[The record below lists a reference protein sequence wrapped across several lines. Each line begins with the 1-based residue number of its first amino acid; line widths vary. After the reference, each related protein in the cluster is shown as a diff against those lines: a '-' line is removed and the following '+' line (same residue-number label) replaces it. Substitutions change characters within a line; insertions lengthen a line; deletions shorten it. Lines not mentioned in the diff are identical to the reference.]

1 MDRENRRFLKKL
13 SICMAVLF
21 VVVTAVSL
29 FVMNFTP
36 LNRLIGGYKEQKLDL
51 SRAQGSNFVYSDFDG
66 TVTVGMGYSELEF
79 TDIDARVGSIGFD
92 IELDDNVERAPSASI
107 SRIRPPRITAKVLL
121 SSRWTEIPTIL

>member
-51 SRAQGSNFVYSDFDG
+51 SILSTAHL
-66 TVTVGMGYSELEF
+66 T
-79 TDIDARVGSIGFD
+79 
-92 IELDDNVERAPSASI
+92 AP
-107 SRIRPPRITAKVLL
+107 
-121 SSRWTEIPTIL
+121 

>member
-21 VVVTAVSL
+21 VIVTAVSL

-66 TVTVGMGYSELEF
+66 TVTVGMGYS
-79 TDIDARVGSIGFD
+79 
-92 IELDDNVERAPSASI
+92 
-107 SRIRPPRITAKVLL
+107 
-121 SSRWTEIPTIL
+121 